1 MVCAGLV
8 CPARGCISVWV
19 NDPVPG
25 WERLMVLNSE
35 PLVRPW
41 PWWCLAVVGETRC
54 WSGPPWSI
62 SYDCRT
68 AWTFAP

>member
-19 NDPVPG
+19 IDPVPG
-25 WERLMVLNSE
+25 WERLMVLNGE

-41 PWWCLAVVGETRC
+41 PWWCLAVVVLGRGGRDTLLV
-54 WSGPPWSI
+54 W
-62 SYDCRT
+62 T
-68 AWTFAP
+68 AVVHIV